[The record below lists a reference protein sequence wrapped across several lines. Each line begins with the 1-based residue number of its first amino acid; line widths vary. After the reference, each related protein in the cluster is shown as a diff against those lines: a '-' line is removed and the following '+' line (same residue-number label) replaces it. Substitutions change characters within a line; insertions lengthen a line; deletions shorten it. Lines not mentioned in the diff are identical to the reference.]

1 MASVPNHT
9 FKAAP
14 QELFS
19 PMFRNGISL
28 SYAFSISHA
37 FTSLLRFHS
46 HSGAH
51 CAATKVDDDD
61 EDVEEE
67 SLMCRS
73 TFEMHF
79 ILGLLQTLCYW
90 EHSFV
95 LMVSFR
101 MIVISIG
108 KCQHIAERF
117 VVLRA

>member
-1 MASVPNHT
+1 MADRFLMLSLFLTLSHHACGFTVILLPI
-9 FKAAP
+9 AP
-14 QELFS
+14 
-19 PMFRNGISL
+19 
-28 SYAFSISHA
+28 H
-37 FTSLLRFHS
+37 
-46 HSGAH
+46 
-51 CAATKVDDDD
+51 TKVDDDD
-61 EDVEEE
+61 GNGEED

-79 ILGLLQTLCYW
+79 ILGFQLLCYW

-95 LMVSFR
+95 LTVSFQ